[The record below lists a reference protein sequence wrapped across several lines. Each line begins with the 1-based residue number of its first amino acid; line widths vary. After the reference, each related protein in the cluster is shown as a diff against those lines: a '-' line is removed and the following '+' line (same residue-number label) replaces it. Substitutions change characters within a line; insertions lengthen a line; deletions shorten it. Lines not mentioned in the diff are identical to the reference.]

1 MFAQVCLVY
10 HWTLDYLL
18 DSLTLPQVAF
28 FHRQAY
34 LFMNPDADP
43 APDKKKFHDAYGE
56 GKRISR

>member
-1 MFAQVCLVY
+1 MCLVY